1 MDHTSLRKYH
11 QGGMLK
17 IVEVRLRKGLQNE
30 IAQVPTSAKVAFVDA
45 LSQTGV
51 HRSL

>member
-1 MDHTSLRKYH
+1 
-11 QGGMLK
+11 MLK